1 MSRSAAEHRGPA
13 PASLEQRVDRLEE
26 KVGAL
31 IEAVEVLA
39 RGLEDGR
46 MAEVPEAHAGR
57 AARQAHELL
66 LLAKS
71 ARPPASEDEGT

>member
-1 MSRSAAEHRGPA
+1 MSGSAAEHRG

-26 KVGAL
+26 EIEAL

-46 MAEVPEAHAGR
+46 MTEVPEAQAGR

-71 ARPPASEDEGT
+71 ARPRASEHEGP